1 MKTDDALT
9 QQLRSTSTYSDNKP
23 LLLTINLYPITY
35 IFADEAAT
43 KKVDQYEKIGT
54 AEIRGQRPN
63 KRESIVTE
71 A

>member
-1 MKTDDALT
+1 MNTDDALT

-35 IFADEAAT
+35 ILADEAAT
-43 KKVDQYEKIGT
+43 KKVDQYKKIGT
-54 AEIRGQRPN
+54 TKIRGQRPI
-63 KRESIVTE
+63 KRESIATE